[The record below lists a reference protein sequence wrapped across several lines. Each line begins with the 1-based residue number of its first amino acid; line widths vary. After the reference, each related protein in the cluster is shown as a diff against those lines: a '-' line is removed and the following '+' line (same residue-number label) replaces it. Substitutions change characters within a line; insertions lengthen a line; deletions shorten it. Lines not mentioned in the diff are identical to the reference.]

1 MSDLVQQMRE
11 KARGLLDAP
20 FWNACADELAIARA
34 SQVGPIQVYIDQL
47 KADRDR
53 LAGELAK
60 YRECVKSPGSAMEW
74 IAVMQA
80 ELSAARAD
88 AERYRWL
95 RASNENLDEA
105 IFVTMGDYSMEW
117 RDGADALIDAARA
130 APSAGGEQS

>member
-53 LAGELAK
+53 LAGERDEAKVLAM
-60 YRECVKSPGSAMEW
+60 RLDRALVQC
-74 IAVMQA
+74 IAEKMTVEA
-80 ELSAARAD
+80 ELSAARAAVETVNRRATAIVQWLQVNQRDVFKRGLWD
-88 AERYRWL
+88 AL
-95 RASNENLDEA
+95 N
-105 IFVTMGDYSMEW
+105 
-117 RDGADALIDAARA
+117 GADRA
-130 APSAGGEQS
+130 TDSAGAEHG